1 MTQGATT
8 TTQMMDE
15 VLDRHFEAEAR
26 HDMSAILDT
35 LTEDVEHDVVGWPGG
50 PNIGHEALRPF
61 YETLFGDLKAT
72 DVKPL
77 RRYYG
82 DDFCVDEV
90 EYHAIA
96 TGRPFGLEGR
106 NRPVHF
112 RLLHIC
118 EFTNGKMS
126 RENVWLDTA
135 SLFHQLGD

>member
-1 MTQGATT
+1 MTQGVTT
-8 TTQMMDE
+8 TPQMMDE
-15 VLDRHFEAEAR
+15 VLARHFEAEAR

-61 YETLFGDLKAT
+61 YESLFGDLQAT

-96 TGRPFGLEGR
+96 TGRPFGLEGH